1 MILRDSIHMH
11 EKALHNQDINYCKE
25 MTDTITENISM
36 QNV

>member
-1 MILRDSIHMH
+1 MIH
-11 EKALHNQDINYCKE
+11 EKALYNQDTDYCKE